1 MPRAT
6 IKDVAAAAG
15 VSPSAV
21 SYILNGSDKKK
32 YAEATVKAVRHAAE
46 KLGYSPNQL
55 ARGMRSQKANAIG
68 IVTLWENASRILPPM
83 LKAITEAAA
92 RLSVTTVL
100 LPGVEDRSYVSAFR
114 NRTVDGFV
122 LIVPTA
128 LPFNERAHVRALRE
142 AGAPFV
148 VVNGT
153 LREEGLASACFD
165 YYEASRLATSYM
177 IGLGRRRIAYVDE
190 FMASAARELRDR
202 REGYV
207 DTMREAG
214 LLPRVYDLERLTVE
228 ELDGIETV
236 ITSRATVARALERR
250 LLDVGIRVPA
260 GIELLAGSAESE
272 DCGSLS
278 PLAFVEFPFDLLGEY
293 AVYVASG
300 RETGMD
306 LRPTPSLFEGKTL
319 RY

>member
-32 YAEATVKAVRHAAE
+32 YADDTVKAVRRAAE
-46 KLGYSPNQL
+46 KLGYSPNRL

-92 RLSVTTVL
+92 RLSVTSVL
-100 LPGVEDRSYVSAFR
+100 LPGAEDLSYVSAFR

-128 LPFNERAHVRALRE
+128 LPFNERAHVRVLRE

-148 VVNGT
+148 VINGT
-153 LREEGLASACFD
+153 LHEEGVATASFD
-165 YYEASRLATSYM
+165 YYEVSRLATAQLLSM
-177 IGLGRRRIAYVDE
+177 GRSRIAYVDE
-190 FMASAARELRDR
+190 FSASAARELRDR

-207 DTMREAG
+207 DTMRESG

-228 ELDGIETV
+228 ELDGIEAV
-236 ITSRATVARALERR
+236 VTSRASVARSLERR
-250 LLDVGIRVPA
+250 LLDTGIRVPA
-260 GIELLAGSAESE
+260 GIELLAGSAEQE
-272 DCGSLS
+272 DCGSLA

-293 AVYVASG
+293 AVYVSSG
-300 RETGMD
+300 KETGRD
-306 LRPTPSLFEGKTL
+306 LCPSPSLFEGKTL